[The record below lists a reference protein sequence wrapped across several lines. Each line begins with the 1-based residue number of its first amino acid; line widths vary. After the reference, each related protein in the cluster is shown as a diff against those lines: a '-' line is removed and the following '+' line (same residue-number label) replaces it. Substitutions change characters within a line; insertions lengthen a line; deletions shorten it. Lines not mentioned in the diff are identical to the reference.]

1 MGLFSKL
8 KKVTKEVTGIDLEGA
23 DEAKIDAND
32 SQKEENTYDKGSN
45 KFIGNVELPAGWED
59 YTGKELR
66 YHTTQLLLQISNVAD
81 GDSEARTLGF
91 KDEDHFRALHEIS
104 NNSDYFPELLD
115 AEGNLDQGAST
126 IEYQNSVRE
135 QAKDMEGE
143 GEILAPIDGVS
154 CATWASAN
162 AKIASNGD
170 WTDEV
175 LTIISGDRAKWD
187 KVNNAW
193 QERMSNDTSFVIAQ
207 IYGDAFNASAT
218 GNLGGMADINETN
231 FPFEKYIEVS
241 VAMKHMTDQG
251 KDPQQALSLF
261 DLTVADYSN
270 VSTFWSNKQNENIN
284 YYHELRIQLEEKFDK
299 KYEAGDLNDDISF

>member
-8 KKVTKEVTGIDLEGA
+8 KKVTKEVTGIDLDGS
-23 DEAKIDAND
+23 DEAKMDVND
-32 SQKEENTYDKGSN
+32 SQKDDNRYHKGSN
-45 KFIGNVELPAGWED
+45 EFIGDVELPEGWED
-59 YTGKELR
+59 YSGKELR

-81 GDSEARTLGF
+81 GDAEARILGF

-104 NNSDYFPELLD
+104 NSSDYFPELLD
-115 AEGNLDQGAST
+115 KEGNLDQGAST

-135 QAKDMEGE
+135 QAKSMEGE

-218 GNLGGMADINETN
+218 GNLGGMSDINEAN

-270 VSTFWSNKQNENIN
+270 VSTFWSNKQNEDMTH
-284 YYHELRIQLEEKFDK
+284 YHELRLELEEKYDK